1 MRAKKLKL
9 RKKPGWYLIFIL
21 VIIAGFYT
29 FGISGKGII
38 KIWRLSR
45 MKKQEE
51 QAFKEGILKREALKQ
66 EIERLM
72 NDSTYIEEIA
82 RKKYGMIKEDEEA
95 FLITLPDSA
104 KKD

>member
-1 MRAKKLKL
+1 
-9 RKKPGWYLIFIL
+9 
-21 VIIAGFYT
+21 
-29 FGISGKGII
+29 
-38 KIWRLSR
+38 

>member
-9 RKKPGWYLIFIL
+9 RKKPGWYIIFIL

-45 MKKQEE
+45 MKKQEGKTLNE
-51 QAFKEGILKREALKQ
+51 DIQKREALKQ
-66 EIERLM
+66 EIEKLK

-82 RKKYGMIKEDEEA
+82 RKKHGMIKEDEEA
-95 FLITLPDSA
+95 FLTPLPDSA
-104 KKD
+104 KKE